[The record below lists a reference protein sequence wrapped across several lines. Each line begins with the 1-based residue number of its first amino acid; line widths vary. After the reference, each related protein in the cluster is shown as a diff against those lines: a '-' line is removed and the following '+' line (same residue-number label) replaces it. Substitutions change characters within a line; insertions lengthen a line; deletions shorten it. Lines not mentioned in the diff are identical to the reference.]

1 MGIRKALGF
10 GIFIIVLKLLIPNI
24 LSEGEKTA
32 ISFMQGAQ
40 ISAGVASSLVGD
52 SGTRKIPQALPP
64 FPLPQ
69 AQQIR
74 YSY

>member
-1 MGIRKALGF
+1 MGIRNAIGF

-40 ISAGVASSLVGD
+40 VGAGVATTLAGSIGSARL
-52 SGTRKIPQALPP
+52 PQALPP

-69 AQQIR
+69 ASQIQTR
-74 YSY
+74 